1 MHSLVAERRH
11 SSVTRYAKR
20 SVACR
25 DSPRQQP
32 LRAGGTPLPRH
43 PSYCAS
49 TSSAIHRFAPSSQYI
64 AIGEKTAEE
73 RFNMLA
79 RGWLAYPVTSM
90 HAHLPP
96 KSGCINVIPA
106 YARGALLLVTPSAR
120 RDSGGRM
127 GHRRAPSLC
136 ASEMRY
142 FPLSMRHT
150 TIGEN
155 RRRAVLYVSTG
166 LACLP
171 RDADARTSTA
181 EERLYKRHPGMRQR
195 RITPRNPIRTTWLG
209 HHLYALRRCA
219 TSPPSARRIPIEKNR
234 HPSAC
239 LPRGC
244 RKKDRWLGF
253 QPSVS
258 VSLRSA
264 VRLLVDNTT
273 LFDTSLLACKV
284 AQIVQF
290 CTTHFTKLVDCDAV
304 DKR

>member
-1 MHSLVAERRH
+1 MVGLHSLVAERRH

-25 DSPRQQP
+25 DSPRHQP
-32 LRAGGTPLPRH
+32 LRAGGTPLPHLRRL
-43 PSYCAS
+43 PL
-49 TSSAIHRFAPSSQYI
+49 TSSAIHRIAPSS
-64 AIGEKTAEE
+64 AIPRFAPLVAMHHRHRRKTAEE

-79 RGWLAYPVTSM
+79 RGWLAYPVTPM
-90 HAHLPP
+90 HARLPP
-96 KSGCINVIPA
+96 KS
-106 YARGALLLVTPSAR
+106 S
-120 RDSGGRM
+120 
-127 GHRRAPSLC
+127 
-136 ASEMRY
+136 
-142 FPLSMRHT
+142 
-150 TIGEN
+150 
-155 RRRAVLYVSTG
+155 
-166 LACLP
+166 
-171 RDADARTSTA
+171 
-181 EERLYKRHPGMRQR
+181 
-195 RITPRNPIRTTWLG
+195 
-209 HHLYALRRCA
+209 
-219 TSPPSARRIPIEKNR
+219 
-234 HPSAC
+234 
-239 LPRGC
+239 C

>member
-11 SSVTRYAKR
+11 SSITRYAKR

-25 DSPRQQP
+25 DSPRHQP

-43 PSYCAS
+43 PSDCAS
-49 TSSAIHRFAPSSQYI
+49 PSSATHRFAPSARCII

-79 RGWLAYPVTSM
+79 RGWLAYPVMPT
-90 HAHLPP
+90 HTLLPP
-96 KSGCINVIPA
+96 KSGCINVIP
-106 YARGALLLVTPSAR
+106 RFALS
-120 RDSGGRM
+120 
-127 GHRRAPSLC
+127 
-136 ASEMRY
+136 
-142 FPLSMRHT
+142 
-150 TIGEN
+150 
-155 RRRAVLYVSTG
+155 RRRATALFHNPVCKAQRSVPGFSSTPTS
-166 LACLP
+166 AC
-171 RDADARTSTA
+171 
-181 EERLYKRHPGMRQR
+181 R
-195 RITPRNPIRTTWLG
+195 R
-209 HHLYALRRCA
+209 YA
-219 TSPPSARRIPIEKNR
+219 TSPPSAVASPIGLPQRRNTSPCEKTAEER
-234 HPSAC
+234 FHTLARGWLAYPVMPTHAL
-239 LPRGC
+239 LPPKSGC
-244 RKKDRWLGF
+244 RRPRRAKKDRWLGF